1 MFTGKSLIAVKVM
14 KPFGDWKGGDIVLVE
29 DWKARELWEAGG

>member
-1 MFTGKSLIAVKVM
+1 MFTGKALIAVKVM
-14 KPFGDWKGGDIVLVE
+14 KPFGDWKSGDIVLVE